1 MAARVPTDR
10 TGDAGPMLD
19 SSGMPMCA
27 AARRRRPAFDAHP
40 VTDRLR
46 SSVAAFVVLCL
57 ALAGL
62 APSVSRVFADSRASA
77 HDLCVAD
84 AGAPASDPSDGRR
97 ATHEAACALC
107 LVHGGSHAAP
117 PPAAVGRV
125 ADLASR
131 PPPAALNGTAP
142 ARGVW
147 LVPGPRGPPAV
158 APPPRAA

>member
-1 MAARVPTDR
+1 MASPVPTDR

-19 SSGMPMCA
+19 STELPTRA
-27 AARRRRPAFDAHP
+27 AAGRCRPASDAHS

-57 ALAGL
+57 VLAGF
-62 APSVSRVFADSRASA
+62 APSVSRVLADSRGSA

-84 AGAPASDPSDGRR
+84 AGTPASDPADSRR

-117 PPAAVGRV
+117 PPNAIGRV

-131 PPPAALNGTAP
+131 PQPAALDGSAP
-142 ARGVW
+142 ARGVGRAA
-147 LVPGPRGPPAV
+147 GPRGPPTLATR
-158 APPPRAA
+158 PRAA

>member
-1 MAARVPTDR
+1 
-10 TGDAGPMLD
+10 MLD
-19 SSGMPMCA
+19 SSEMPMRA
-27 AARRRRPAFDAHP
+27 AAGRRRPASDAHL

-57 ALAGL
+57 VLAGL
-62 APSVSRVFADSRASA
+62 APSVSRVLADSRASA

-84 AGAPASDPSDGRR
+84 AGTPASDPSDSRR

-117 PPAAVGRV
+117 PPAAGGRV

-131 PPPAALNGTAP
+131 ASPAAVHGTAP
-142 ARGVW
+142 ARGEW
-147 LVPGPRGPPAV
+147 LAAGPRGPPTV
-158 APPPRAA
+158 ATRPRAA